1 MNNPYD
7 SFDASHVGFD
17 PYQEPRLPLGIW
29 NLSAL
34 AAPRNGGS
42 TFGRPDA
49 GQAATPAEQGLEIEN
64 EPAWNPPKFEEP
76 RTFPKG
82 WDVSS
87 LK

>member
-1 MNNPYD
+1 MNSSYD
-7 SFDASHVGFD
+7 PFSASHAGFD
-17 PYQEPRLPLGIW
+17 PHQEPRLPLGSW
-29 NLSAL
+29 NLSAM
-34 AAPRNGGS
+34 AAPRNGGA

-49 GQAATPAEQGLEIEN
+49 GQTLSDAEHKPEVEQQPL
-64 EPAWNPPKFEEP
+64 WNPPKFEEP